1 MTELTSAMSSALAC
15 DQCHNLLPLMAKVPQ
30 DGTFDDVEK
39 GLEAKSEV
47 SEEFEALLNDYS
59 DIKKKLSS
67 MQATNT
73 ELVTSIERFDRVV
86 HQEERDKLVSTV
98 EPLVRKTRVSAQSIK
113 TKLAE
118 IKTSND
124 AYSRAAEPGAIQA
137 AIRENMYIYFMKK
150 YYKLQK
156 QYSQLANDFRRK
168 VHERAKRELKLV
180 ATKPLT
186 DAEVDNIIEQGN
198 DQKLLEAMLQGQDQ
212 QELDR
217 LAKRADAVNQ
227 INREVRNLLQ
237 MYQDMAA
244 LVDAQQETVDSI
256 VTCIE
261 CMNCIH
267 PHARKLGS

>member
-1 MTELTSAMSSALAC
+1 LRGLVDFSDT
-15 DQCHNLLPLMAKVPQ
+15 NVAK
-30 DGTFDDVEK
+30 DTH
-39 GLEAKSEV
+39 
-47 SEEFEALLNDYS
+47 
-59 DIKKKLSS
+59 
-67 MQATNT
+67 
-73 ELVTSIERFDRVV
+73 VTQFDRVV